1 MNNKPDFYQIGKNM
15 NCKSSIEEI
24 KEKAKIIQEESGIE
38 AAEEFIK
45 GFSDASLLSEDEE
58 IIQQKTR

>member
-1 MNNKPDFYQIGKNM
+1 MDNKQDFYQIGKNM
-15 NCKSSIEEI
+15 DSKSSIEEV

-45 GFSDASLLSEDEE
+45 GFSDSSILNEDEE
-58 IIQQKTR
+58 IIQQNKR

>member
-1 MNNKPDFYQIGKNM
+1 M

-58 IIQQKTR
+58 IIQQKKR